1 MVTWDSAAS
10 SKISMEHIF
19 VSTLYKKNKLK
30 EKKIVNSQQKILPK
44 KVKKEKKREI
54 VILYADLAYEWCDLT
69 KKDYTFINLF
79 N

>member
-30 EKKIVNSQQKILPK
+30 EKKIVNSQQK
-44 KVKKEKKREI
+44 KKEKNREI
-54 VILYADLAYEWCDLT
+54 VILYADLAYE
-69 KKDYTFINLF
+69 
-79 N
+79 

>member
-1 MVTWDSAAS
+1 MDFSDVLMVTWDSAAS

-44 KVKKEKKREI
+44 KEKKNREI
-54 VILYADLAYEWCDLT
+54 VILYADLAYE
-69 KKDYTFINLF
+69 
-79 N
+79 

>member
-30 EKKIVNSQQKILPK
+30 EKKIVNSQQK
-44 KVKKEKKREI
+44 KKEKNREI

-69 KKDYTFINLF
+69 KKDFSFINLF

>member
-1 MVTWDSAAS
+1 MDFSDVLMVTWDSAAS

-44 KVKKEKKREI
+44 KVKKTREI
-54 VILYADLAYEWCDLT
+54 VILYADLAYE
-69 KKDYTFINLF
+69 
-79 N
+79 

>member
-1 MVTWDSAAS
+1 MDFSDVLMVTWDSAAS

-19 VSTLYKKNKLK
+19 VSTLYKKKKSSIRNKK
-30 EKKIVNSQQKILPK
+30 YYQ
-44 KVKKEKKREI
+44 KKEKKREI

>member
-30 EKKIVNSQQKILPK
+30 EKKIVNSQQKILPI
-44 KVKKEKKREI
+44 KEKKREI

-69 KKDYTFINLF
+69 KKDFSFINLF

>member
-1 MVTWDSAAS
+1 MDFSDVLMVTWDSAAS

-44 KVKKEKKREI
+44 KEKKKREI
-54 VILYADLAYEWCDLT
+54 VILYADLAYE
-69 KKDYTFINLF
+69 
-79 N
+79 